1 MEDNNKANIVF
12 NISGGNNQ
20 ILPNAIKAE
29 QNFYGDKYIEEMM
42 KAKTQSQEPVLSPE
56 TTRLSLYINNV
67 EALAEYVAKL
77 SACTNA
83 KELAQVV
90 MDMVND
96 TDVKVDQDIMVKQ
109 EFMNE
114 NHYADISRLH
124 CLLRKMMPK
133 EYHDLIDQIKECQD
147 PHVIFNI
154 HGGNNLIAPNAS
166 QAEQKV
172 EEKPSDELKNKIK
185 NNQERR
191 PMDLQVQQFSDIDL
205 NDSFFD
211 SLRASYPEFNEWYN
225 KKAAAGATAYCYYVD
240 NELKDFLYLKIEEE
254 ELSDLTPVLPV
265 KRRLKV
271 GTFKVDNED
280 RHTTRGER
288 FMKKIMD
295 KAIAEDVDEIYV
307 TMFPTEELRK
317 LVTMFEKFGFSHIAD
332 KKHEDGSS
340 EYVLVKDMRTQVND
354 LMLDYPFVRKA
365 GSRKY
370 VLSINPEYHTK
381 LFPDSI
387 LTNELKYDLIQ
398 DVSET
403 NSIYKIYIC
412 WMRGVKELKK
422 GDKLIIYRTN
432 DYKGSA
438 AYRSVCTSVCTVCE
452 VKTITDFADEDAFV
466 KYTNRYSVFGEEEL
480 RDWYKNKDY
489 FTVIKMVYN
498 IAFTKKVINKVM
510 KERVGLN
517 PRYWGFFRLTDAQ
530 FDKLLELGEINERYI
545 VD

>member
-1 MEDNNKANIVF
+1 MED
-12 NISGGNNQ
+12 
-20 ILPNAIKAE
+20 
-29 QNFYGDKYIEEMM
+29 KY
-42 KAKTQSQEPVLSPE
+42 
-56 TTRLSLYINNV
+56 LYMIRQ
-67 EALAEYVAKL
+67 A
-77 SACTNA
+77 
-83 KELAQVV
+83 
-90 MDMVND
+90 
-96 TDVKVDQDIMVKQ
+96 Q

-114 NHYADISRLH
+114 NHFTDISRLH

-172 EEKPSDELKNKIK
+172 VEKPADKLKNKIR

-191 PMDLQVQQFSDIDL
+191 PMDLQVQRFSDIDL

-254 ELSDLTPVLPV
+254 ELSDLIPALPA
-265 KRRLKV
+265 KKRLKV
-271 GTFKVDNED
+271 GTFKVDND
-280 RHTTRGER
+280 NRHTTRGER

-307 TMFPTEELRK
+307 TMFPTEELQGLIR
-317 LVTMFEKFGFSHIAD
+317 MFEKFGFSHIAD
-332 KKHEDGSS
+332 KPHEGGNA
-340 EYVLVKDMRTQVND
+340 EYVLIKDMTTHVD
-354 LMLDYPFVRKA
+354 DFKLDYPFVKKA
-365 GSRKY
+365 SSNKY
-370 VLSINPEYHTK
+370 VLSIVPEFHTH

-387 LTNELKYDLIQ
+387 LKNEKKYDLIQ

-403 NSIYKIYIC
+403 NSIYKIYLC
-412 WMRGVKELKK
+412 WMQGTRNLKA
-422 GDKLIIYRTN
+422 GDKLIIYRTS
-432 DYKGSA
+432 DEEGKAY
-438 AYRSVCTSVCTVCE
+438 YRSVCTSVCTVCE
-452 VKTITDFADEDAFV
+452 VKTYRDFENEEEFI
-466 KYTNRYSVFGEEEL
+466 KYTNRYSVFKEHEL
-480 RDWYKNKDY
+480 RRWYKYKNY
-489 FTVIKMVYN
+489 FIVIKMVYN
-498 IAFTKKVINKVM
+498 IAFTKKVINMVM
-510 KERVGLN
+510 KEQVGLN
-517 PRYWGFFRLTDAQ
+517 PKYWGFFKLTDAQ